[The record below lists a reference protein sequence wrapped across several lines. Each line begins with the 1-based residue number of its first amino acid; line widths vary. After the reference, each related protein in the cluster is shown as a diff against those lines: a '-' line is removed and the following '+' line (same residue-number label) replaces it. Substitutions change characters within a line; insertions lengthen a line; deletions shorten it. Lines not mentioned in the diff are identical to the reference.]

1 MKWTELT
8 PLLRQAVHVIE
19 PGGRQGWACGHDPR
33 NSRMATRLRFP
44 VFIGSFTGEGEK
56 ALLQLRKRLPASL
69 GMFLAEYHTKLGSAV
84 IDDPRYELR
93 LRVLQELAPKDPNVS
108 RFSSPTSTT

>member
-1 MKWTELT
+1 
-8 PLLRQAVHVIE
+8 
-19 PGGRQGWACGHDPR
+19 
-33 NSRMATRLRFP
+33 MATRLRFP

-84 IDDPRYELR
+84 IERPPLRAPATSPPGACPQGSECLAIYFTHLDDLTEEERNTVEQLGR
-93 LRVLQELAPKDPNVS
+93 KGHVMIRECLERCWG
-108 RFSSPTSTT
+108 

>member
-1 MKWTELT
+1 VGLRPRPTELPDGDPT
-8 PLLRQAVHVIE
+8 EVSGVHRI
-19 PGGRQGWACGHDPR
+19 
-33 NSRMATRLRFP
+33 
-44 VFIGSFTGEGEK
+44 FTGEGEK

-93 LRVLQELAPKDPNVS
+93 LRVLQELDPKDPNVS